1 MRAAGSQSL
10 TSQTP
15 YYDITARDGGGAQP
29 ACYGCGMRKLDLSKP
44 PESDRIIGFT
54 IPKGGTFYICD
65 HDEVW
70 KISIGKTLGIEV
82 TGHSPYEFVE
92 RNTDFLG
99 LVFEGLTANIPLLRV
114 GGNEVAYYF
123 EPRSDFVTINYKV
136 NGRRGQIKF
145 RTLSGDWFAA
155 SLSDDGRHLVLAEP
169 YDIAL
174 YELG

>member
-1 MRAAGSQSL
+1 MGSRAA
-10 TSQTP
+10 
-15 YYDITARDGGGAQP
+15 
-29 ACYGCGMRKLDLSKP
+29 ACYGCTMRKLDLSKP

-54 IPKGGTFYICD
+54 IPKRGSFHICD

-82 TGHSPYEFVE
+82 TDHSPYEFVE

-99 LVFEGLTANIPLLRV
+99 LLFKGLTANVPLLRV
-114 GGNEVAYYF
+114 GGNEVSYHF
-123 EPRSDFVTINYKV
+123 DPKSDFVTVNCKV
-136 NGRRGQIKF
+136 HGRSAEIKF

-155 SLSDDGRHLVLAEP
+155 SLSDDGRHMVLAEP

-174 YELG
+174 YALE

>member
-1 MRAAGSQSL
+1 
-10 TSQTP
+10 
-15 YYDITARDGGGAQP
+15 
-29 ACYGCGMRKLDLSKP
+29 MRKLDLSKP

-54 IPKGGTFYICD
+54 IPKGGSFYICD

-174 YELG
+174 YALD